1 MSTVFNFSDVIP
13 SGQNNDSIN
22 SYKRVSVDKLTENEG
37 NVYPVDDIKS
47 LADSIESFGLLQP
60 LLVKRDPGNKKY
72 IIIAGHRRFNAI
84 KYLIEQ
90 QIIDEDYLINI
101 RELAADEDELT
112 TAFKLHETNLQ
123 TRSLLKLSEEE
134 KIAIIEDYVNLLE
147 KARAQDYMLNGK
159 AIKGKTR
166 ELVAERFDI
175 STGTAASLIAKAK
188 GKDNDKPKKSIF
200 ESIYKKISK
209 LDKKDLTKEDKEY
222 LIEIRGLIEDLEES

>member
-13 SGQNNDSIN
+13 TGQNNDSIN
-22 SYKRVSVDKLTENEG
+22 AYKRVSADKLIENKD
-37 NVYPVDDIKS
+37 NIYPVDDIKS

-60 LLVKRDPGNKKY
+60 LLVKKDAENKKF

-84 KYLIEQ
+84 KYLILQ
-90 QIIDEDYLINI
+90 NRIDEDYLINV
-101 RELAADEDELT
+101 RELAPDEDELT

-123 TRSLLKLSEEE
+123 TRSLLKLAEEE

-147 KARAQDYMLNGK
+147 QARAQDYMLNGK
-159 AIKGKTR
+159 SIKGKTR

-175 STGTAASLIAKAK
+175 STGTAASLISKAR
-188 GKDNDKPKKSIF
+188 GKDNNKPKKSIF

>member
-22 SYKRVSVDKLTENEG
+22 AYKRVSADKLIENKD
-37 NVYPVDDIKS
+37 NIYPVDDIKS

-60 LLVKRDPGNKKY
+60 LLVKKDAENKKF

-84 KYLIEQ
+84 KYLILQ
-90 QIIDEDYLINI
+90 NRIDEDYLINV
-101 RELAADEDELT
+101 RELAPDEDELT

-123 TRSLLKLSEEE
+123 TRSLLKLAEEE

-147 KARAQDYMLNGK
+147 QARAQDYMLNGK
-159 AIKGKTR
+159 SIKGKTR

-175 STGTAASLIAKAK
+175 STGTAASLISKAR
-188 GKDNDKPKKSIF
+188 GKDNNKPKKSIF
-200 ESIYKKISK
+200 EGIYKKIAK
-209 LDKKDLTKEDKEY
+209 VDRDELTEVDKEY
-222 LIEIRGLIEDLEES
+222 IIEIKNLIEDLEDE